1 VVATAEVSVKADINE
16 YLDTLLQYMKLIT
29 GYWVGSI
36 GFGSTQPTTQQLGAD
51 YLSKVADVV
60 GRFKLLPSR
69 MTLSVVTDPASKTL
83 TVKVETP
90 KFVKKGGT
98 VIDTLIELH
107 NAWREI
113 TSAVKKEELLNTT
126 VAVEAEPGVKVM
138 KNGTPTSQVRV
149 ADLPNLTVVVEHATP
164 TAIPTE
170 ATVSAAVAAVAI
182 IAIAVLAIAK
192 TRK

>member
-16 YLDTLLQYMKLIT
+16 YLDTLLQYMK
-29 GYWVGSI
+29 WVGSI
-36 GFGSTQPTTQQLGAD
+36 GFGSTQPATQQLGAD

-69 MTLSVVTDPASKTL
+69 MTLSVVTDPALKTL

-98 VIDTLIELH
+98 VTDTLIELH

-138 KNGTPTSQVRV
+138 KNGIPASQVRV
-149 ADLPNLTVVVEHATP
+149 ADLPNLTVVVEHATS

-170 ATVSAAVAAVAI
+170 AAVGVAVAAVAI
-182 IAIAVLAIAK
+182 IAVLAIAK